1 VSTIEEHRRDAEN
14 ALWEL
19 VGSVRWAME
28 RGVFDGAPEHL
39 VESIEG
45 HFRRIDAYLQPPD
58 IQETEAGSR

>member
-1 VSTIEEHRRDAEN
+1 MIESHRADAEN

-19 VGSVRWAME
+19 SGSVRWAME

-45 HFRRIDAYLQPPD
+45 HFRRIDAYLYAPD
-58 IQETEAGSR
+58 VLATEGGGR